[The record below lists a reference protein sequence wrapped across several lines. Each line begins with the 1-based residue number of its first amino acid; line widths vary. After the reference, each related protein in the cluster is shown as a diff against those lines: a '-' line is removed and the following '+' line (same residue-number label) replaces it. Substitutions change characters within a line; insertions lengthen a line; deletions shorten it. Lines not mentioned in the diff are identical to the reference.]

1 MIKDISNMDNVEIK
15 SFIFKITKEQ
25 ADEILDNEKDMPLTR
40 IGLLCE
46 YGAIIP
52 DTAEIVVEYD
62 TDGCCYIA
70 SIDNLVR
77 GPDKLFCRL
86 KRDVNEVLYSDDLP
100 KFSDIFKTKEL

>member
-1 MIKDISNMDNVEIK
+1 MNKVEIK

-25 ADEILDNEKDMPLTR
+25 ADEILDNEKDIPLTR

-46 YGAIIP
+46 YGGIIP

-70 SIDNLVR
+70 SIDNLIR

-86 KRDVNEVLYSDDLP
+86 KHDVNEAICDDDLP
-100 KFSDIFKTKEL
+100 KFNDIFKMKEL